1 MSGSNAA
8 AIRRRVTNVLNNQ
21 QANKAPTPTPTP
33 PIPPV
38 QARPNGQTLQNILS
52 TMDKRIS
59 ELETSIPN
67 TDTSSISTNPTITD
81 IIDEFTTR
89 FEMFATELVDMKDSI
104 IKLQSYTMDVNKM
117 LLEERIQILSDVNPN
132 SRPNIHTDINSDI
145 EITPNHTTVDMREL
159 VEEEINKDTNN

>member
-21 QANKAPTPTPTP
+21 QANKAPTPAPPT
-33 PIPPV
+33 PPV
-38 QARPNGQTLQNILS
+38 QARPTGQMLQNIIS

-59 ELETSIPN
+59 ELEASIPN
-67 TDTSSISTNPTITD
+67 ADTSSISTDPTITD

-132 SRPNIHTDINSDI
+132 SQTNIHSDI
-145 EITPNHTTVDMREL
+145 DITPNHATVDMREL
-159 VEEEINKDTNN
+159 VEEEINKDTKLA